1 MSRPLRIQYE
11 GACYHVISRGNRRE
25 VVFLENSDCELFL
38 EKLVEFSEFYEVVIY
53 SYCLMPNHF
62 HLHIRTR
69 HANLSK
75 FMQSFL
81 TSFTITMNRKHGKS
95 GHLFQ
100 GRYKAQLVQSELYK
114 NKLSRYIHLNP
125 VKIKSLEEASSAVV
139 LQRLKSYKWSSYHS
153 YIGLAEKPKW
163 LDRRFVLSSWGKSS
177 SDKIANYREYV
188 EQGIVTDNSGDVSGH
203 IGNSIMGSEEFK
215 DEIISDYLHCG
226 ISDIDSREQPLLS
239 KINAVSPEEILTFVI
254 SYYKLG
260 DMEKIT
266 VRRESCREARKI
278 AMYLIRKQCRKG
290 QSLTSLAKIFG
301 LKISGFNTACDKF
314 KNELGNNSDIR
325 NAIKNISKNIKTEV

>member
-1 MSRPLRIQYE
+1 MSRALRIQYE

-25 VVFLENSDCELFL
+25 VVFSENSDCELFL
-38 EKLVEFSEFYEVVIY
+38 EKLVEFSEFYDIVIY

-69 HANLSK
+69 HPNLSK

-81 TSFTITMNRKHGKS
+81 TSFTILMNRKYGKS

-125 VKIKSLEEASSAVV
+125 VKIKSLEEASNAVA
-139 LQRLKSYKWSSYHS
+139 LERLKNYKWSSYHS

-163 LDRRFVLSSWGKSS
+163 VDRRFVLSSWGKSS

-188 EQGIVTDNSGDVSGH
+188 EKGIVTDNSCDVSGH
-203 IGNSIMGSEEFK
+203 IGNSIMGSENFK
-215 DEIISDYLHCG
+215 DEIVSDYLHCDL
-226 ISDIDSREQPLLS
+226 SDIDSREQPLLS
-239 KINAVSPEEILTFVI
+239 KINAVSPEEILKVVI
-254 SYYKLG
+254 SYYKLD
-260 DMEKIT
+260 DMKKIS
-266 VRRESCREARKI
+266 VRRGSHREARQI
-278 AMYLIRKQCRKG
+278 AMYLIKKYCRKS
-290 QSLTSLAKIFG
+290 QSLTSLAEIFG
-301 LKISGFNTACDKF
+301 LKISGFNTACDKL
-314 KNELGNNSDIR
+314 KNELENNRDIK
-325 NAIKNISKNIKTEV
+325 NAIKNIKTEV